1 MNEILDTVFQGLLTI
16 ITALISIGITYA
28 VSYIKLKVATIKD
41 KNAQEVLNNTIDNL
55 TNLTQKAVVNIE
67 ETTGKE
73 LKKAVADGVLSRDEL
88 FALKD
93 EVIEEVEK
101 SLTDESKA
109 TLSNFTNDLKTYIGY
124 LVEESVKEIKEKK

>member
-1 MNEILDTVFQGLLTI
+1 MNEILDTIFQGLLTI
-16 ITALISIGITYA
+16 ITALISIGITYL
-28 VSYIKLKVATIKD
+28 VSYIKLKVSTIKD
-41 KNAQEVLNNTIDNL
+41 KNAQELLTNTIDNL
-55 TNLTQKAVVNIE
+55 INLTQKAVVNIE

-73 LKKAVADGVLSRDEL
+73 LKKAVADGVLCRDEL

-124 LVEESVKEIKEKK
+124 LVEESVKEIKGKK

>member
-16 ITALISIGITYA
+16 ITALISIGITYL

-67 ETTGKE
+67 ETTGKK
-73 LKKAVADGVLSRDEL
+73 LKKAVADGALSRDEL

-101 SLTDESKA
+101 SLTDETKA
-109 TLSNFTNDLKTYIGY
+109 TLSTFTNDLKTYIGY
-124 LVEESVKEIKEKK
+124 LVEESVKGIKEKK

>member
-16 ITALISIGITYA
+16 ITALISIGITYL

-73 LKKAVADGVLSRDEL
+73 LKKAVADGALSRDEL

-101 SLTDESKA
+101 SLTDETKA
-109 TLSNFTNDLKTYIGY
+109 TLSTFTNDLKTYIGY
-124 LVEESVKEIKEKK
+124 LVEESVKGIKEKK